1 MNLQEYNKVKDLS
14 YNSYCEY
21 LLTKYGPVPYE
32 YGNKKNRP
40 GKEGLFIHHMDE
52 DKVSSLCS
60 KENQDIYPHFQESDR
75 LVYANYLEHALLHIM
90 IGEETVGS
98 RNLGLHGA
106 NLFIIP
112 GLRSCF
118 DNDRINNPK
127 WPSIYYDLVKENKD
141 VFELLFDRYN
151 KTVEDCDLVI
161 DHNKTL
167 YLQVERCLQ
176 DNNKALVVLGTG
188 LGKTTTALQYL
199 WKHQCKGLVI
209 GPNNLIKSGWECYG
223 DWVDTT
229 TYQSF
234 ANTYKD
240 IDYSQYGLVILD
252 EAHHIGY
259 DEESNRGAEIWSKGI
274 RYILKHNIKVLGLTA
289 TPDRND
295 GVKLGGTLFNNCVCE
310 GMAVEDAIEKHIIHP
325 FSYVTAIY
333 DTDKLVQEVKD
344 KYYSEDEECKKLFG
358 QLDLA
363 INNTITVRELFAKY
377 MPKDTKRKGIVFI
390 QEIADK
396 EYALDIFKQL
406 YPNMEFRAIDSKM
419 NPEEVEANRKWF
431 EETDEG
437 YLMAVNMISEG
448 AHYKGVNTLI
458 MFRKTQSYLVYTQQ
472 LGRIITLMKD
482 KNPNAIVFDLVN
494 NVENIRYNDRKLN
507 RHKKEEHSISKI
519 IKALENLKSEQIII
533 ADETRDIV
541 DCIRNIKQY
550 YKTNLFWQDWEKDII
565 TKYYPEWNK
574 IQSEMIRY
582 AKENFNYKLE
592 DKRYHFTLD
601 AIKGY
606 AFKLGLLE
614 KRKKQIICIETQE
627 IFESITSAKNK
638 GYKFDMGILKP
649 IKAKNNQ
656 GYHFAYLD
664 DKIKQEALKEYIGKI
679 PDNLSSFRWNEEMDN
694 ILKEWYGKITIKELK
709 ERFPALK
716 DRDIVHRARIL
727 GLSKNKP
734 LNWTEKEDKI
744 IIDFYSILGANI
756 VKKLPNRTLTQI
768 QGRAAELKVKYD
780 RNLVYSMD
788 WTEEELNILKLNYS
802 SKGPNQ
808 LTILIPRKSR
818 HLIIKKAEELNL
830 TYNKKQNWTEEEISL
845 LKKFY
850 NDKNL
855 ELIQEKLSNR
865 TLKQIQA
872 KAKFLKLG
880 SRRGKKKVL
889 CIETGVIYNSCSDAI
904 KAFNCYSIEGVV
916 RGKLEYATPYKYHFK
931 YID

>member
-32 YGNKKNRP
+32 YGNRKNRP

-60 KENQDIYPHFQESDR
+60 KENQDIYPHFQQSDR

-127 WPSIYYDLVKENKD
+127 WPSIYYDLVRDNKD

-259 DEESNRGAEIWSKGI
+259 DEELNRGAEIWSKGI

-325 FSYVTAIY
+325 FSYITAIY

-419 NPEEVEANRKWF
+419 NPEEVEKNREWF

-482 KNPNAIVFDLVN
+482 ENPNAIVFDLVN

-507 RHKKEEHSISKI
+507 RHKKEEHSISRI

-541 DCIRNIKQY
+541 DCIRRIKECNSHYWTEEEDLIIKQY
-550 YKTNLFWQDWEKDII
+550 IVSEGQNI
-565 TKYYPEWNK
+565 TKRLPNRNWNTIRWRASAILHILPKEYKGQDNKKSWAEEEDNIIRLYYTND
-574 IQSEMIRY
+574 
-582 AKENFNYKLE
+582 L
-592 DKRYHFTLD
+592 DK
-601 AIKGY
+601 
-606 AFKLGLLE
+606 
-614 KRKKQIICIETQE
+614 CIELL
-627 IFESITSAKNK
+627 SDRSK
-638 GYKFDMGILKP
+638 
-649 IKAKNNQ
+649 
-656 GYHFAYLD
+656 
-664 DKIKQEALKEYIGKI
+664 GKI
-679 PDNLSSFRWNEEMDN
+679 MGRAQMIGVSRHNVIWTKEEDN
-694 ILKEWYGKITIKELK
+694 ILIQNWQNMSDKELLELLPNK
-709 ERFPALK
+709 TTNAINNRRNNLNLK
-716 DRDIVHRARIL
+716 KFSYINP
-727 GLSKNKP
+727 GP
-734 LNWTEKEDKI
+734 WTEEEINILNIYFVKGGQKEAAK
-744 IIDFYSILGANI
+744 Y
-756 VKKLPNRTLTQI
+756 LPNRTLSSINTKARSL
-768 QGRAAELKVKYD
+768 GLKVDADAY
-780 RNLVYSMD
+780 
-788 WTEEELNILKLNYS
+788 
-802 SKGPNQ
+802 KGPEWQDWEIN
-808 LTILIPRKSR
+808 
-818 HLIIKKAEELNL
+818 IIKMYYE
-830 TYNKKQNWTEEEISL
+830 TEGTKGCI
-845 LKKFY
+845 KRGIDRKDY
-850 NDKNL
+850 K
-855 ELIQEKLSNR
+855 IGGMAR
-865 TLKQIQA
+865 
-872 KAKFLKLG
+872 KLG
-880 SRRGKKKVL
+880 LKANKHLLDYSKKKG
-889 CIETGVIYNSCSDAI
+889 I
-904 KAFNCYSIEGVV
+904 
-916 RGKLEYATPYKYHFK
+916 
-931 YID
+931 

>member
-1 MNLQEYNKVKDLS
+1 MNIQEYNKVKNLS
-14 YNSYCEY
+14 YNSYCQY
-21 LLTKYGPVPYE
+21 LLNKYGPVPYE

-90 IGEETVGS
+90 IGEETAGS

-127 WPSIYYDLVKENKD
+127 WPSIYYDLVKDNKD

-151 KTVEDCDLVI
+151 KTVENCDIVI
-161 DHNKTL
+161 DHNKYL
-167 YLQVERCLQ
+167 YLEMERHLQ

-295 GVKLGGTLFNNCVCE
+295 GVKLGGTLFSGCVCE
-310 GMAVEDAIEKHIIHP
+310 GMAVEDAIEQHKIHP

-333 DTDKLVQEVKD
+333 DTSKLVQEVKD
-344 KYYSEDEECKKLFG
+344 KYYSNDEECKKLFG

-363 INNTITVRELFAKY
+363 INNTITVRQLFAKY

-431 EETDEG
+431 EQTDEG

-472 LGRIITLMKD
+472 LGRIITLVKD
-482 KNPNAIVFDLVN
+482 ENPNAIVFDLVN

-507 RHKKEEHSISKI
+507 RHKKEEHSITRI
-519 IKALENLKSEQIII
+519 IRALEDLKSEQIII

-541 DCIRNIKQY
+541 ECIKKIKDNNWHFWTEEEDNII
-550 YKTNLFWQDWEKDII
+550 L
-565 TKYYPEWNK
+565 KYYVTEG
-574 IQSEMIRY
+574 S
-582 AKENFNYKLE
+582 
-592 DKRYHFTLD
+592 
-601 AIKGY
+601 
-606 AFKLGLLE
+606 
-614 KRKKQIICIETQE
+614 KKCAEFI
-627 IFESITSAKNK
+627 KNK
-638 GYKFDMGILKP
+638 DP
-649 IKAKNNQ
+649 
-656 GYHFAYLD
+656 YL
-664 DKIKQEALKEYIGKI
+664 
-679 PDNLSSFRWNEEMDN
+679 
-694 ILKEWYGKITIKELK
+694 
-709 ERFPALK
+709 
-716 DRDIVHRARIL
+716 
-727 GLSKNKP
+727 
-734 LNWTEKEDKI
+734 
-744 IIDFYSILGANI
+744 
-756 VKKLPNRTLTQI
+756 I
-768 QGRAAELKVKYD
+768 QGRAQYLGLKSSCFRWNPKED
-780 RNLVYSMD
+780 D
-788 WTEEELNILKLNYS
+788 ILKNNWNFLDKDNLKKLKELLPGKNEDSLKQRARDLHLQTNNYTTWS
-802 SKGPNQ
+802 ETELSVLKNNYEKIGLKGC
-808 LTILIPRKSR
+808 
-818 HLIIKKAEELNL
+818 LNL
-830 TYNKKQNWTEEEISL
+830 LPDKTIYQIQGMLDKLECKGSRARHKSIWTDEDLYILNNYYKLEGTKGCIARGLDKSPTVIQTKAAKLGLRCKGLNGKHKKILCVETGIIYESPADAIRKLN
-845 LKKFY
+845 
-850 NDKNL
+850 
-855 ELIQEKLSNR
+855 LSNSPSY
-865 TLKQIQA
+865 A
-872 KAKFLKLG
+872 A
-880 SRRGKKKVL
+880 RGKQ
-889 CIETGVIYNSCSDAI
+889 ETCGGYHW
-904 KAFNCYSIEGVV
+904 
-916 RGKLEYATPYKYHFK
+916 KYVEE
-931 YID
+931 

>member
-1 MNLQEYNKVKDLS
+1 MNIIEYNNVKDLS
-14 YNSYCEY
+14 YNSYCQY
-21 LLTKYGPVPYE
+21 LLNKYGPVPYE

-60 KENQDIYPHFQESDR
+60 KENQDIYPHFQQSDR

-90 IGEETVGS
+90 IGEETAGS

-127 WPSIYYDLVKENKD
+127 WPSIYYDLVRDNKD
-141 VFELLFDRYN
+141 VFELIFDRYN
-151 KTVEDCDLVI
+151 KTVENCDLVI

-259 DEESNRGAEIWSKGI
+259 DEETNKGAEIWSKGI

-295 GVKLGGTLFNNCVCE
+295 GVKLGGTLFNDCVCE
-310 GMAVEDAIEKHIIHP
+310 GMAVEDAIENHIIHP

-344 KYYSEDEECKKLFG
+344 KYYSNDEECKKLFG

-363 INNTITVRELFAKY
+363 INNTITVRQLFAKY
-377 MPKDTKRKGIVFI
+377 MPKNTKRKGIVFI

-406 YPNMEFRAIDSKM
+406 YPNIEFRAIDSKM
-419 NPEEVEANRKWF
+419 NPEEVEVNRKWF

-472 LGRIITLMKD
+472 LGRIITLVKD
-482 KNPNAIVFDLVN
+482 ENPNAIVFDLVN
-494 NVENIRYNDRKLN
+494 NVENIRYNARKLN
-507 RHKKEEHSISKI
+507 RHKKEEHSITRI
-519 IKALENLKSEQIII
+519 IRALEDLKSEQIII
-533 ADETRDIV
+533 ADETRNIV
-541 DCIRNIKQY
+541 DCIR
-550 YKTNLFWQDWEKDII
+550 
-565 TKYYPEWNK
+565 
-574 IQSEMIRY
+574 
-582 AKENFNYKLE
+582 
-592 DKRYHFTLD
+592 
-601 AIKGY
+601 
-606 AFKLGLLE
+606 
-614 KRKKQIICIETQE
+614 
-627 IFESITSAKNK
+627 
-638 GYKFDMGILKP
+638 
-649 IKAKNNQ
+649 
-656 GYHFAYLD
+656 
-664 DKIKQEALKEYIGKI
+664 KIK
-679 PDNLSSFRWNEEMDN
+679 NLSF
-694 ILKEWYGKITIKELK
+694 
-709 ERFPALK
+709 A
-716 DRDIVHRARIL
+716 
-727 GLSKNKP
+727 
-734 LNWTEKEDKI
+734 
-744 IIDFYSILGANI
+744 
-756 VKKLPNRTLTQI
+756 
-768 QGRAAELKVKYD
+768 
-780 RNLVYSMD
+780 
-788 WTEEELNILKLNYS
+788 
-802 SKGPNQ
+802 
-808 LTILIPRKSR
+808 
-818 HLIIKKAEELNL
+818 
-830 TYNKKQNWTEEEISL
+830 NWTEEEINI
-845 LKKFY
+845 LKKYYPLNGKYEAKKYLPEKTINQIVNKASMLNLLSANHKKAVICIETGIVYESANKAMLETGLSAIDSCCRNNCKTIGGYHWAYASDTQKQEDLKEFIGKKPLTKWTPELDEILKNEY
-850 NDKNL
+850 VTLGPKKLKEKYPQLAKLDLRSRMLYLKLPMIDRFLKWTDEEQNIIRNFLILEGKKILDKL
-855 ELIQEKLSNR
+855 PNR
-865 TLKQIQA
+865 TWSQILHEAHELGISIRKSKLAIWTEDEENIVKQYYVEEGYKGCQKRGVNKTQSEIA
-872 KAKFLKLG
+872 SKAAYFKLR
-880 SRRGKKKVL
+880 SKRQNRKVL
-889 CIETGVIYNSCSDAI
+889 CIETNVLYESAAEASRQTSIATVALAASG
-904 KAFNCYSIEGVV
+904 KAKTAGGYHW
-916 RGKLEYATPYKYHFK
+916 KYV
-931 YID
+931 DEE

>member
-1 MNLQEYNKVKDLS
+1 MNIIEYNKVKDLS

-21 LLTKYGPVPYE
+21 LLNKYGPVPYK
-32 YGNKKNRP
+32 YGDKNNRP

-90 IGEETVGS
+90 IGEETAGS

-141 VFELLFDRYN
+141 VFELIFDRYN
-151 KTVEDCDLVI
+151 KTVENCDLVI

-223 DWVDTT
+223 DWVDVT

-234 ANTYKD
+234 KDEYKT
-240 IDYSQYGLVILD
+240 IDYSKYGLVILD
-252 EAHHIGY
+252 EAHHAGY
-259 DEESNRGAEIWSKGI
+259 DVELCKGAKTWGKAIQ
-274 RYILKHNIKVLGLTA
+274 YLVDNNIKLLGLTA
-289 TPDRND
+289 TPDRSD
-295 GVKLGGTLFNNCVCE
+295 GVKLGGTLFNNCVCK
-310 GMAVEDAIEKHIIHP
+310 GMAVEEAIEKHIIYP
-325 FSYVTAIY
+325 FNYITAIY

-344 KYYSEDEECKKLFG
+344 KYYSNDEECKKLFG

-363 INNTITVRELFAKY
+363 INNTITVRQLFAKY

-431 EETDEG
+431 EQTDEG

-472 LGRIITLMKD
+472 LGRIITLVKD
-482 KNPNAIVFDLVN
+482 QNPNAIVFDLVN
-494 NVENIRYNDRKLN
+494 NVENVRYNDRKLN
-507 RHKKEEHSISKI
+507 RHKKEEHSITKI
-519 IKALENLKSEQIII
+519 IKALEDLKSEQIII

-541 DCIRNIKQY
+541 ECIKKIKEY
-550 YKTNLFWQDWEKDII
+550 YKTNLFWQDWELDII
-565 TKYYPEWNK
+565 KKYYPDFNLMLVKMKEYIDTN
-574 IQSEMIRY
+574 IPFI
-582 AKENFNYKLE
+582 KENHCN
-592 DKRYHFTLD
+592 
-601 AIKGY
+601 IKSLQKM
-606 AFKLGLLE
+606 AFRLGLLP
-614 KRKKQIICIETQE
+614 KRKKQIICIETQQV
-627 IFESITSAKNK
+627 FESISDAYKQGFNFDIGVLKNK
-638 GYKFDMGILKP
+638 NARNKD
-649 IKAKNNQ
+649 
-656 GYHFAYLD
+656 GYHFAYID
-664 DKIKQEALKEYIGKI
+664 DIDKQEELKEFIGKQPI
-679 PDNLSSFRWNEEMDN
+679 VYRWNESLDN
-694 ILKEWYGKITIKELK
+694 ILKEWYGKITINELK
-709 ERFPALK
+709 EKFPELGTK
-716 DRDIVHRARIL
+716 DVIGRAIKLGLCKKFLDWTEAENNIIKTKYAELGRDIITL
-727 GLSKNKP
+727 
-734 LNWTEKEDKI
+734 
-744 IIDFYSILGANI
+744 
-756 VKKLPNRTLTQI
+756 LPNRTLDQI
-768 QGRAAELKVKYD
+768 RYQAQKLGIKYD
-780 RNLVYSMD
+780 AKQNRD
-788 WTEEELNILKLNYS
+788 QIWTIDRINILKTNFEEL
-802 SKGPNQ
+802 GPLHIQ
-808 LTILIPRKSR
+808 KLFDIPISR
-818 HLIIKKAEELNL
+818 HLINLKAKELNL
-830 TYNKKQNWTEEEISL
+830 VFNNKKISWTEDKIDI
-845 LKKFY
+845 LKKYY
-850 NDKNL
+850 NDRNL
-855 ELIQEKLSNR
+855 DIICNKLPEF
-865 TLKQIQA
+865 TLKQIQL
-872 KAKFLKLG
+872 KAKSLKLG

-889 CIETGVIYNSCSDAI
+889 CIETGQIYESCSAAI
-904 KAFNCYSIEGVV
+904 KAFNCHSIDSVV
-916 RGKLEYATPYKYHFK
+916 RGEREYATPYKYHFK

>member
-127 WPSIYYDLVKENKD
+127 WPSIYYDLVKDNKD

-482 KNPNAIVFDLVN
+482 ENPNAIVFDLVN

-507 RHKKEEHSISKI
+507 RHKKEEHSISRI
-519 IKALENLKSEQIII
+519 IKELENLKSEQIII
-533 ADETRDIV
+533 ADETRNIV
-541 DCIRNIKQY
+541 DCIRKIKDINRCYWTSEEDLIIKQY
-550 YKTNLFWQDWEKDII
+550 IISEGQNI
-565 TKYYPEWNK
+565 TKRLPNRNWSKIRWRASNILHVLPKEYRGQDNKKSWTEEEDNIIRLYYATDLDKCLELLSDRSKSK
-574 IQSEMIRY
+574 IMSRAQIIGVSRHAVIWT
-582 AKENFNYKLE
+582 E
-592 DKRYHFTLD
+592 DEDNLLMRNWQNMSD
-601 AIKGY
+601 EE
-606 AFKLGLLE
+606 LLE
-614 KRKKQIICIETQE
+614 LLPNKTINAISNRKHFLNLKKFSYVNPGPWTEEE
-627 IFESITSAKNK
+627 I
-638 GYKFDMGILKP
+638 
-649 IKAKNNQ
+649 
-656 GYHFAYLD
+656 
-664 DKIKQEALKEYIGKI
+664 
-679 PDNLSSFRWNEEMDN
+679 N
-694 ILKEWYGKITIKELK
+694 ILKTYFVKGGQKEAAK
-709 ERFPALK
+709 
-716 DRDIVHRARIL
+716 
-727 GLSKNKP
+727 
-734 LNWTEKEDKI
+734 
-744 IIDFYSILGANI
+744 Y
-756 VKKLPNRTLTQI
+756 LPNRTLASINTKARSLGLKVDTNAYKGPEWQEWEDEI
-768 QGRAAELKVKYD
+768 IKEYYETEGTKGCISRGIKRKDYKIGGRARELGLKANKHLLD
-780 RNLVYSMD
+780 YS
-788 WTEEELNILKLNYS
+788 
-802 SKGPNQ
+802 
-808 LTILIPRKSR
+808 
-818 HLIIKKAEELNL
+818 
-830 TYNKKQNWTEEEISL
+830 
-845 LKKFY
+845 
-850 NDKNL
+850 
-855 ELIQEKLSNR
+855 
-865 TLKQIQA
+865 
-872 KAKFLKLG
+872 
-880 SRRGKKKVL
+880 KKK
-889 CIETGVIYNSCSDAI
+889 GN
-904 KAFNCYSIEGVV
+904 
-916 RGKLEYATPYKYHFK
+916 
-931 YID
+931 

>member
-21 LLTKYGPVPYE
+21 LLTKYGPMPYE
-32 YGNKKNRP
+32 YGNRKNRP

-60 KENQDIYPHFQESDR
+60 KENQDIYPHFQQSDR

-127 WPSIYYDLVKENKD
+127 WPSIYYDLVRDNKD

-151 KTVEDCDLVI
+151 KTVEACDLVI

-482 KNPNAIVFDLVN
+482 ENPNAIVFDLVN

-507 RHKKEEHSISKI
+507 RHKKEEHSITRI
-519 IKALENLKSEQIII
+519 IKALEDLKSEQIII

-541 DCIRNIKQY
+541 ECIR
-550 YKTNLFWQDWEKDII
+550 
-565 TKYYPEWNK
+565 
-574 IQSEMIRY
+574 
-582 AKENFNYKLE
+582 
-592 DKRYHFTLD
+592 
-601 AIKGY
+601 
-606 AFKLGLLE
+606 
-614 KRKKQIICIETQE
+614 
-627 IFESITSAKNK
+627 
-638 GYKFDMGILKP
+638 
-649 IKAKNNQ
+649 
-656 GYHFAYLD
+656 
-664 DKIKQEALKEYIGKI
+664 KIK
-679 PDNLSSFRWNEEMDN
+679 DSS
-694 ILKEWYGKITIKELK
+694 Y
-709 ERFPALK
+709 
-716 DRDIVHRARIL
+716 
-727 GLSKNKP
+727 
-734 LNWTEKEDKI
+734 
-744 IIDFYSILGANI
+744 Y
-756 VKKLPNRTLTQI
+756 
-768 QGRAAELKVKYD
+768 Y
-780 RNLVYSMD
+780 
-788 WTEEELNILKLNYS
+788 WTEEEKEILFKYYPLEGSLAFNRLVNS
-802 SKGPNQ
+802 T
-808 LTILIPRKSR
+808 LTIEKFLQAARR
-818 HLIIKKAEELNL
+818 YNL
-830 TYNKKQNWTEEEISL
+830 HCRNDYWTEEEDEI
-845 LKKFY
+845 LKKY
-850 NDKNL
+850 YISKGKDYCMQLLPNRKNIVGRASYL
-855 ELIQEKLSNR
+855 G
-865 TLKQIQA
+865 LKQKLHWTDDEITILKNNYNKISKNEIIDLLPNHNYNQIKNKASELNLSVKRNPVKDINLYEEDFKKYYPDFGAKKIQQLHPELLYTQIIAIA
-872 KAKFLKLG
+872 KSLNISCKIGKEIIVSDEDIDIIIKNYPKIGGKGCLNLLPNLNINSIRKIKNKYNLK
-880 SRRGKKKVL
+880 RGEFKVR
-889 CIETGVIYNSCSDAI
+889 CVETNKIFNSPHDAAQYYNLYAI
-904 KAFNCYSIEGVV
+904 NKLVENTIRDCCKT
-916 RGKLEYATPYKYHFK
+916 GKSTCGYHWKYVEE
-931 YID
+931 